1 MDFEQLSPQMRGA
14 KTRLLNQLEKRLKIS
29 ALQMEARSKQITFSR
44 FNNQTGRLRQSI
56 AGRFSVIDGKPTAI
70 LQAGGQFGGAE
81 LGYARFV
88 EFGTRYIKPRKF
100 LGRSVKKQQQEIRP
114 KLNDLLRTALLGD

>member
-1 MDFEQLSPQMRGA
+1 MDFDQLSPQMRGA

-29 ALQMEARSKQITFSR
+29 ALQMEARSKQVTFSR

-81 LGYARFV
+81 LGYARFI